1 MTLESFQYLRGT
13 LSCEGVSLS
22 NIADAYGTPVYVYS
36 ESSIRARYH
45 ALDAAYEAVPHL
57 ICYAL
62 KANDSLAIA
71 RLLAELGAG
80 VDVVSGGEAYKARIA
95 GFPASKTIFAGVGK
109 TRLEIA
115 DAIEQDILAFNV
127 ESPAELERIGEIAL
141 EKRKVARI
149 SVRVNPDV
157 DPQTHP
163 YISTGLKKSKFGV
176 PAEKVV
182 ELYRRAGDL
191 EFVDPVGIQMHIGSQ
206 LMHIQPIVDGVGR
219 LARLVDDLRREGILL
234 TYFDIGGGIG
244 IQYADTAAEGPSDL
258 APRVVP
264 VVKELGLTL
273 LCEPGRYLVGQSGV
287 LLTEVLYR
295 KENGSKKF
303 VVVDAAMNDLI
314 RPSLYEAYHA
324 IEPVCEAK
332 SAPTEV
338 VDVVGPVCE
347 SGDFFAHDRTL
358 PPVQAGDRL
367 AVLSAGAYGFSMA
380 SNYNARP
387 RAAE

>member
-1 MTLESFQYLRGT
+1 MVVGHAAALPHPGAKLTLESFQYLRGT

-303 VVVDAAMNDLI
+303 VVVDAAMMT
-314 RPSLYEAYHA
+314 S
-324 IEPVCEAK
+324 
-332 SAPTEV
+332 
-338 VDVVGPVCE
+338 
-347 SGDFFAHDRTL
+347 F
-358 PPVQAGDRL
+358 DRL
-367 AVLSAGAYGFSMA
+367 FMRPIMLSSRSAKQSPRQLRSWTSSARFA
-380 SNYNARP
+380 SRETSSPTTGPFPRFRP
-387 RAAE
+387 ATDWQS